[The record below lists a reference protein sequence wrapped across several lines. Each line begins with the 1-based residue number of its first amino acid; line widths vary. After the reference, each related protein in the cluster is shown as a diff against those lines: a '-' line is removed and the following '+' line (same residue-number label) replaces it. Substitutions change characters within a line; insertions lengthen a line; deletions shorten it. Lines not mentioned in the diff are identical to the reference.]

1 MATEIIMPKAGM
13 AMEKGTI
20 VQWFKTEGEA
30 IKEGEVLLEII
41 TDKVNM
47 EVEAESTGILLQI
60 LAVPGEVVPV
70 LKTIGYIGALGEVP
84 LPNPSAAAVETS
96 KPVKQ
101 TEKPA
106 PVAAKRAQE
115 AKATD
120 AYDVIVIGGGPAG
133 YSAAIKAAIL
143 GGKVA
148 LVEKDVIGGTC
159 LNRGCIPTKT
169 YMKNVEILDSIRH
182 GANRGIHFNDTAFN
196 LDMPK
201 IVDYKNQVVKT
212 LTTGVAGLLKQH
224 GVQTFKDRGEVREDR
239 TVMLSDGT
247 VLRGEKLILATGSSI
262 IQLRIPGIE
271 SSRII
276 NSDEIMDLA
285 EVPDTLVIVG
295 GGVIGCEFAEIFNAY
310 GTRVVIVEMADVI
323 LPMFDPE
330 ISAAMT
336 DLLIRKGI
344 HIKTG
349 VAVKRFIEGERSLS
363 AQLSDGSA
371 IEAETVLVATGRSAN
386 LDGLEKLNLKTN
398 RGAIVVDGN
407 QETSI
412 AGIYA
417 PGDVNG
423 RIMLAHAA
431 MAMGEAAAANA
442 MGHSEN
448 INLSAVPS
456 CVYTQPE
463 IAAIGLTEEQ
473 SRSRGAIKVGRFAF
487 AANGRALATGETLGL
502 VKVILDDRTAEI
514 LGVHIIGAGA
524 VEMINVASVMMNM
537 EITGHEIHDTIIGH
551 PSFSEA
557 FMEACKDAL
566 GESIHMPPKQ

>member
-20 VQWFKTEGEA
+20 VQWFKAEGEA
-30 IKEGEVLLEII
+30 IKEGEPLLEII

-47 EVEAESTGILLQI
+47 EVEAESSGILLQI

-70 LKTIGYIGALGEVP
+70 LQIIGYIGAAGEVP
-84 LPNPSAAAVETS
+84 APKPANAATEAPKQPKPAAV
-96 KPVKQ
+96 KPPQAVKTQ
-101 TEKPA
+101 
-106 PVAAKRAQE
+106 
-115 AKATD
+115 D
-120 AYDVIVIGGGPAG
+120 AYDVIVLGGGPAG
-133 YSAAIKAAIL
+133 YSAAIKASLL

-148 LVEKDVIGGTC
+148 LVEKDIVGGTC

-169 YMKNVEILDSIRH
+169 YMKNVEILDAIRH
-182 GANRGIHFNDTAFN
+182 GTERGIHFNDTTFN
-196 LDMPK
+196 LDMPQ

-224 GVQTFKDRGEVREDR
+224 GVQCFMSRGEVQEDR
-239 TVMLSDGT
+239 SVVLSDGT
-247 VLRGEKLILATGSSI
+247 VIKGEKLILATGSSI

-271 SSRII
+271 SIRIL

-285 EVPDTLVIVG
+285 EVPDALLIVG

-310 GTRVVIVEMADVI
+310 GTRVTIVEMADAI

-330 ISAAMT
+330 ISTAMT

-344 HIKTG
+344 QIKTG
-349 VAVKRFIEGERSLS
+349 VAVKRFIEGERNLS
-363 AQLSDGSA
+363 AQLSDGSE

-398 RGAIVVDGN
+398 RGSLVVDEN
-407 QETSI
+407 LETSI

-423 RIMLAHAA
+423 KIMLAHAA

-442 MGHSEN
+442 MGHSEKV
-448 INLSAVPS
+448 NLCAIPS